1 MNILRIN
8 NTLIVT
14 LDDGT
19 QFKTETCTDD
29 FMQEVMSKLYDTE
42 ALIRLFN
49 PEYGKIKNLVDGV
62 EDSQYITRR
71 GNSLY
76 IDSVSKL
83 TVPQDFAEAFIQAE
97 REGDKDKIT
106 AYLNFWTLLSLN
118 PDSRVR
124 DNIFW
129 FLKRWGMVISKSGL
143 VVGYRNVDIKQEG
156 GKYPSKLVA
165 FVTREWAYVRYKLK
179 KNPANYTVLVDTYG
193 EYARTTTEGAKSS
206 LNIEVGNLATL
217 YNDIITSK
225 GTIAPIYTDHYSHK
239 FEIKIGQVV
248 QMERMTCDAEQEH
261 DCSRGLH
268 VGGKD
273 WLTKN
278 YFGGTGLRVLVNPAD
293 IVAVPTQSDYG
304 KMRTCAYY
312 PINVIEYDADGH
324 VIDDDI
330 ESGFEDDFIDQIC
343 YTGEKNE
350 HDPNQYVL
358 NIPDTPEFGRED
370 VMESLRQIAIRN
382 GRR

>member
-1 MNILRIN
+1 MNIIRIN
-8 NTLIVT
+8 NTLVVT
-14 LDDGT
+14 LEDGT

-29 FMQEVMSKLYDTE
+29 FMQEVMGKLYDVE

-49 PEYGKIKNLVDGV
+49 PEYGKIKNLIDGV
-62 EDSQYITRR
+62 EDSKYITRR

-179 KNPANYTVLVDTYG
+179 KNPANYTVLVDTSN
-193 EYARTTTEGAKSS
+193 EYARATTEGAKSS
-206 LNIEVGNLATL
+206 LSVEVGNLATL

-225 GTIAPIYTDHYSHK
+225 GTIAPIYTDHYSHT

-330 ESGFEDDFIDQIC
+330 ESGFEDDFIDKIC

-350 HDPNQYVL
+350 HDSNQYVL

-382 GRR
+382 GRH

>member
-1 MNILRIN
+1 MNIIRIN
-8 NTLIVT
+8 NTLVVT
-14 LDDGT
+14 LEDGT

-29 FMQEVMSKLYDTE
+29 FMQEVMGKLHDVE

-62 EDSQYITRR
+62 EDSKYITRR

-97 REGDKDKIT
+97 REGDEDKIT

-179 KNPANYTVLVDTYG
+179 KNPANYTVLVDTYN
-193 EYARTTTEGAKSS
+193 EYARATAEGTRSS
-206 LNIEVGNLATL
+206 LNVEVGNLAAL

-248 QMERMTCDAEQEH
+248 QMERMSCDAEQEH
-261 DCSRGLH
+261 DCSRG
-268 VGGKD
+268 
-273 WLTKN
+273 
-278 YFGGTGLRVLVNPAD
+278 
-293 IVAVPTQSDYG
+293 
-304 KMRTCAYY
+304 
-312 PINVIEYDADGH
+312 
-324 VIDDDI
+324 
-330 ESGFEDDFIDQIC
+330 
-343 YTGEKNE
+343 
-350 HDPNQYVL
+350 
-358 NIPDTPEFGRED
+358 
-370 VMESLRQIAIRN
+370 
-382 GRR
+382 